1 MKNNEDLY
9 TIKAEVEKITYQN
22 KENGF
27 TVARFYSG
35 GETFT
40 AVGKMP
46 DLGEGESVELCGTY
60 STHDIYGPQFKVKS
74 YARVLPGDLA
84 AMKRYLSS
92 GAVKGIGPVTA
103 RKIIEHFGEDTLRIL
118 EEEPLRLCEVNGIS
132 KEKAAQ
138 LGEEF
143 SRRKSISTILAYFNT
158 YGINPDESLKAFA
171 CFGQNTIE
179 CVKENPY
186 YLCMPEIG
194 VDFQRVDSI
203 AARINSDYSTSKRIK
218 SGIEYILQ
226 HNLLIGH
233 TCLPE
238 EKLLKVAS
246 NLLKVPNEELEEAIA
261 QMKERGRLSVTM
273 AGGDRHIALC
283 ECAECEGYIA
293 ARLQLIRTL
302 PNFSDKPAD
311 KEIAAIEAQQ
321 GIRYAEQQ
329 KRAIRLAVES
339 GILILT
345 GGPGTGKT
353 TTVNAI
359 IQILENR
366 GLTICLT
373 APTGRAAKRM
383 QELCHREAQTVHRLL
398 EVAFAGAQDKP
409 VFGRNENNPLR
420 CDVLIV
426 DEMSMVD
433 VKLFEAILRASKL
446 SCKLILV
453 GDFDQLPSVA
463 PGNVLYDLIK
473 SEKFPC
479 VQLNE
484 IFRQAQQSLIV
495 TNAHRIING
504 TMPDLTQKDKDF
516 FFLNCSGLSVT
527 DTVVDLCC
535 SRLPKAYGY
544 SALQDIQVLCPTKI
558 TRYGTTT
565 LNNRIQTRLNGDS
578 SQPSMVLKDYTL
590 RLGDKVMMTKN
601 NYEIIW
607 ENAAGEKGTGVFNGD
622 IGILSEIQLSTQTF
636 KVQFEDKVATFIG
649 EQIFQLE
656 LAYAITVHKSQG
668 CEFPCVVLP
677 VYGTPEKLCY
687 RNLLYTAVT
696 RARERIVLVGSEEIV
711 KMMVDSNRKILRYSG
726 LRDRLNKLDEE

>member
-9 TIKAEVEKITYQN
+9 IIKAEVEKITYQN

-60 STHDIYGPQFKVKS
+60 STHDIYGPQFKVKR

-273 AGGDRHIALC
+273 AGDDRHIALC
-283 ECAECEGYIA
+283 ECAECEG
-293 ARLQLIRTL
+293 
-302 PNFSDKPAD
+302 
-311 KEIAAIEAQQ
+311 
-321 GIRYAEQQ
+321 
-329 KRAIRLAVES
+329 
-339 GILILT
+339 
-345 GGPGTGKT
+345 
-353 TTVNAI
+353 
-359 IQILENR
+359 
-366 GLTICLT
+366 
-373 APTGRAAKRM
+373 
-383 QELCHREAQTVHRLL
+383 
-398 EVAFAGAQDKP
+398 
-409 VFGRNENNPLR
+409 
-420 CDVLIV
+420 
-426 DEMSMVD
+426 
-433 VKLFEAILRASKL
+433 
-446 SCKLILV
+446 
-453 GDFDQLPSVA
+453 
-463 PGNVLYDLIK
+463 
-473 SEKFPC
+473 
-479 VQLNE
+479 
-484 IFRQAQQSLIV
+484 
-495 TNAHRIING
+495 
-504 TMPDLTQKDKDF
+504 
-516 FFLNCSGLSVT
+516 
-527 DTVVDLCC
+527 
-535 SRLPKAYGY
+535 
-544 SALQDIQVLCPTKI
+544 
-558 TRYGTTT
+558 
-565 LNNRIQTRLNGDS
+565 
-578 SQPSMVLKDYTL
+578 
-590 RLGDKVMMTKN
+590 
-601 NYEIIW
+601 
-607 ENAAGEKGTGVFNGD
+607 
-622 IGILSEIQLSTQTF
+622 
-636 KVQFEDKVATFIG
+636 
-649 EQIFQLE
+649 
-656 LAYAITVHKSQG
+656 
-668 CEFPCVVLP
+668 
-677 VYGTPEKLCY
+677 
-687 RNLLYTAVT
+687 
-696 RARERIVLVGSEEIV
+696 
-711 KMMVDSNRKILRYSG
+711 
-726 LRDRLNKLDEE
+726 